1 LIVSLIVALD
11 RRGGI
16 GLKRRLPWRLSADLQ
31 RFKSLTM
38 GHHLIMGRKT
48 YQSIGSILPGR
59 TTIILTRDLEYT
71 TPDCPGENCFI
82 THSIEQALALA
93 SERGDDEVFIIGGG
107 EIFKQSLPLTD
118 RIYLTQVHADVDA
131 DTFFAKFDE
140 NQWEE
145 LESSFHPADEKNQ
158 YPTTFKVLQR
168 ISF

>member
-1 LIVSLIVALD
+1 
-11 RRGGI
+11 
-16 GLKRRLPWRLSADLQ
+16 
-31 RFKSLTM
+31 
-38 GHHLIMGRKT
+38 
-48 YQSIGSILPGR
+48 
-59 TTIILTRDLEYT
+59 
-71 TPDCPGENCFI
+71 
-82 THSIEQALALA
+82 LALA